1 MRPRSTS
8 KPTRKIQS
16 SLPVTMATGTS
27 ANAQLATQGLLFS
40 PNIFLYQSPKTSHKN
55 STPSKVE
62 LSPLNSKSFTSS
74 PPTFP
79 TQARNLIG
87 CSTGSQTTTS
97 ASKLIATNSK
107 PRRQSSSVAISMF
120 VTRRLTSPG
129 PKETKGL
136 QVSLSRRGTA
146 SPNF

>member
-107 PRRQSSSVAISMF
+107 PRRQSFYPDTVKYSWWSMR
-120 VTRRLTSPG
+120 TGGRAKNIGWRLDYFLVDS
-129 PKETKGL
+129 K
-136 QVSLSRRGTA
+136 SI
-146 SPNF
+146 